1 MYFSGGL
8 KMEKTMPAKTGKS
21 KRKIHWKQY
30 LPVYLLALPGLI
42 YLVINNYMPM
52 FGVVIAFKDLDFR
65 KGILGSDWAGL
76 NNFAY
81 LFRTSDVWQTTRNT
95 VCYNLVFIVLNMVLG
110 ISVAIFLNE
119 IRNKLATRFYQSV
132 MLVPFLI
139 SWVVVSYL
147 VYAFLAPDTGFIN
160 NSVLKAAGNS
170 PISWYTESKYCDG
183 GSPQAGN
190 AGVDFRRLPFSHRLC
205 QRRCKRG
212 SRQVEALV
220 SGRICSRGGWAA

>member
-1 MYFSGGL
+1 
-8 KMEKTMPAKTGKS
+8 MPAKTGKS

-52 FGVVIAFKDLDFR
+52 FGVIIAFKDLDFR

-81 LFRTSDVWQTTRNT
+81 LFRTSDAWQITRNT
-95 VCYNLVFIVLNMVLG
+95 VCYNLIVLNVVLG

-139 SWVVVSYL
+139 SWVVVSY
-147 VYAFLAPDTGFIN
+147 
-160 NSVLKAAGNS
+160 
-170 PISWYTESKYCDG
+170 
-183 GSPQAGN
+183 Q
-190 AGVDFRRLPFSHRLC
+190 
-205 QRRCKRG
+205 
-212 SRQVEALV
+212 
-220 SGRICSRGGWAA
+220 